1 MTSGKRVSL
10 AGISFMDK
18 KSKIYVAG
26 HTGLVGSSV
35 YRRLLEGGY
44 ANIVT
49 RTHGEL
55 DLMRQSDVERFFE
68 TERPEYV
75 ILAAAKVGGIHANS
89 AYPAQFIFENLSIQ
103 NNVIHTAY
111 LFGVK
116 KLLFLGSA
124 CSYPKECPQP
134 IKEEYLLSGC
144 LEPTNEPYAVA
155 KIAGIKLCEAY
166 NRQYGTNFICAVPTN
181 AYGPNDNFDPE
192 NSHVI
197 PALLKKFYD
206 AGQKGAA
213 EVTLWGTGA
222 PLREFIYVDDL
233 ADAILFLLK
242 NHNGSEITNIGAEG
256 EISTSELAS
265 IIGDI
270 VGFKGRIRFDLSKP
284 DGVPRK
290 ALDKTRLF
298 GLGWRPEFSLPEGLQ
313 KTYQWFLK
321 HQPKTKEAYKDAE
334 RS

>member
-1 MTSGKRVSL
+1 MNQ
-10 AGISFMDK
+10 
-18 KSKIYVAG
+18 KSKIYIAG
-26 HTGLVGSSV
+26 HTGLVGSAV
-35 YRRLLEGGY
+35 YRKLWNEGY
-44 ANIVT
+44 TNIVI
-49 RTHGEL
+49 RPHGEL
-55 DLMRQSDVERFFE
+55 DLLRQSAVERFFE

-75 ILAAAKVGGIHANS
+75 VLAAAKVGGIYANS

-103 NNVIHTAY
+103 GNVIHAAY

-124 CSYPKECPQP
+124 CSYPRECPQP
-134 IKEEYLLSGC
+134 IREEYLLSGP
-144 LEPTNEPYAVA
+144 LEPTNESYAVA

-181 AYGPNDNFDPE
+181 AYGPNDNFHPE

-197 PALLKKFYD
+197 PALLQKFHD
-206 AGQKGAA
+206 ANQKGDS

-222 PLREFIYVDDL
+222 PSREFIYADDL
-233 ADAILFLLK
+233 ADAIRFLLQ
-242 NHNGSEITNIGAEG
+242 NHDGSEIINVGSG
-256 EISTSELAS
+256 EAISTRELAS
-265 IIGDI
+265 MVGDI

-284 DGVPRK
+284 DGAPRK

-298 GLGWRPEFSLPEGLQ
+298 GLGWRPEFSLTEGLQ

-321 HQPKTKEAYKDAE
+321 HQPKTKKAYKNAE